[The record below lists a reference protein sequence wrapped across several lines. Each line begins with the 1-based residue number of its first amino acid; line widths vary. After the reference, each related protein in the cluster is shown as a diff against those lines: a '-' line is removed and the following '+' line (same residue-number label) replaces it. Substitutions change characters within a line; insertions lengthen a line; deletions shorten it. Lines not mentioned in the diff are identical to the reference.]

1 MRKSETLKLEMNALS
16 AVAKKILHAS
26 LSLFPSAVQYGPMDG
41 LHRFKEAQDEVDFG
55 FECALA
61 EIRGGEKTSH
71 WIWYIFPQIAGLGR
85 SSTAQEYALRDVAEA
100 CDFLR
105 DATLRERLITI
116 TTAAAAQLQKGVPLE
131 QLMGG
136 ETDSSKLVSCMTLFQ
151 IVAGKADIAGEN
163 PEFANLKRFCGEV
176 LLAAETQGFPRCQ
189 HTINKCAD
197 QTSRKNP

>member
-1 MRKSETLKLEMNALS
+1 MNALS

-61 EIRGGEKTSH
+61 EIRGGEKSSH